1 MKELKLSNLQ
11 FSQKDVENFV
21 NSSLDVKEGSVL
33 FINNDEKDKLDK
45 YVGESLKKK
54 AKLVITSS
62 KCSFNNKKVIK
73 AKNYDEVLIESYSYL
88 CNDYKSKKYF
98 GITGTNGKRLWELSF
113 IRGYKVF
120 FRKESKKSLGSH
132 LYFGS

>member
-98 GITGTNGKRLWELSF
+98 GITGTNGKTTTGAYLKELLD
-113 IRGYKVF
+113 RKVYLLELM
-120 FRKESKKSLGSH
+120 KTN
-132 LYFGS
+132 YFLK

>member
-73 AKNYDEVLIESYSYL
+73 AKNYDEV
-88 CNDYKSKKYF
+88 F
-98 GITGTNGKRLWELSF
+98 
-113 IRGYKVF
+113 
-120 FRKESKKSLGSH
+120 
-132 LYFGS
+132 